1 MRKIV
6 HLNESELKNIIDE
19 TVKKVLNEG
28 KNKFIY

>member
-19 TVKKVLNEG
+19 TVKRVLSEG